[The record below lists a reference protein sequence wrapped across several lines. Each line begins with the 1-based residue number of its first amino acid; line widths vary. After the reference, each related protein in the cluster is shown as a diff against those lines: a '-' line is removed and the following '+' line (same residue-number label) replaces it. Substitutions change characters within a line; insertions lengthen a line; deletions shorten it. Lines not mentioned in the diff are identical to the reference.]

1 MEYFPAAVPRWLRA
15 LLLEGILFACI
26 LVPFIDRG
34 KRRGSEGG
42 SMTGL
47 PGEAAGTGSRRLPM
61 VIGVVVLA
69 GWLLFTWL
77 GWSLEAGR

>member
-1 MEYFPAAVPRWLRA
+1 
-15 LLLEGILFACI
+15 
-26 LVPFIDRG
+26 
-34 KRRGSEGG
+34 
-42 SMTGL
+42 MTGL